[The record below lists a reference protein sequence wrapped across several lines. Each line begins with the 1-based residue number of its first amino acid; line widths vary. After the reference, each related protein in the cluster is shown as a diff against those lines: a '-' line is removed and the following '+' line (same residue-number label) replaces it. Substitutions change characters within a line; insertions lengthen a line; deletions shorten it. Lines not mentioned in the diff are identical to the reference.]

1 MEGLLGFIT
10 TNKYG
15 LIVILLILALFGYS
29 WYKDK
34 RKKEQPN
41 HPPQEKKMNSTSF
54 DSLYLDPDLGGINF
68 MENKNIERLK
78 KVREEIRADISDKKK
93 AYDSAKIKYAEIL
106 EMEKRLRNHIGIL
119 LQQENLYTQQIDH
132 LEKKTSFEIT
142 GFSD

>member
-1 MEGLLGFIT
+1 MIKNGIYLIWGQNKMEGLLGFIT

-68 MENKNIERLK
+68 MENKNIFSNQVFLAETQD
-78 KVREEIRADISDKKK
+78 VFSSFIYINYISFF
-93 AYDSAKIKYAEIL
+93 I
-106 EMEKRLRNHIGIL
+106 NH
-119 LQQENLYTQQIDH
+119 
-132 LEKKTSFEIT
+132 
-142 GFSD
+142 